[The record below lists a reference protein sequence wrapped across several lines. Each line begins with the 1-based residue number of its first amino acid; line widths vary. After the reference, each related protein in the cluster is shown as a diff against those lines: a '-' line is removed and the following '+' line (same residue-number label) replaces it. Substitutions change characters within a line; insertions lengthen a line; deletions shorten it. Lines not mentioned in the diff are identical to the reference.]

1 MSENFLLDTMTW
13 SFSRINYTCLLEF
26 YLHYIECNSGGD
38 NFFGQYGI
46 FAHSI
51 LEKYAKGELGIFDL
65 SLYYED
71 HFDDEVWMDA
81 PYTKNGDLKEKYF
94 FLGKEYFDSFDFDL
108 SPFDVLGIEKEVKFQ
123 VGRHEMIGYID
134 LLLREKETGK
144 IIILDHK
151 SHSLAYTSKG
161 ALSKSKKNLEAIEGF
176 KRQLYLYSIP
186 VIEEYGKLDELWWNL
201 FKDRKWL
208 KLPWLSSEFEEAK
221 QWAIERISNLYDRDD
236 WTPIEKAGDDYYCRN
251 LCGQREICEY
261 CRRGYEEGEF
271 NYETDCALV

>member
-1 MSENFLLDTMTW
+1 
-13 SFSRINYTCLLEF
+13 
-26 YLHYIECNSGGD
+26 
-38 NFFGQYGI
+38 
-46 FAHSI
+46 
-51 LEKYAKGELGIFDL
+51 
-65 SLYYED
+65 
-71 HFDDEVWMDA
+71 MDA

-186 VIEEYGKLDELWWNL
+186 VIEEYGKVDELWWNL

-208 KLPWLSSEFEEAK
+208 KLPWLSSEFKEAK

-261 CRRGYEEGEF
+261 CRRGDEE
-271 NYETDCALV
+271 YETDYALV